1 LNFRTCPH
9 CGAEIDEVARLCTAC
24 GAVVLKP
31 CPFCREEIVALA
43 RVCKW
48 CASDVTTATGEPPA
62 APLALPSQAEISERG
77 IAATIAL
84 GLLTCGFYAF
94 YVLYEQMRD
103 IEAHSGGRARGLDPT
118 RDLVLSI
125 VTHFGTLGMFPFW
138 IYYVTYVYAR
148 AYQETCV
155 AEEMP
160 CRDVLTPCVLLAVM
174 STSLLCLSLAVP
186 VWIFAVA
193 VLQHELNQHVRL
205 HRSLSAV
212 AA

>member
-1 LNFRTCPH
+1 MTRVCPH
-9 CGAEIDEVARLCTAC
+9 CGAEIEEVARLCTAC
-24 GAVVLKP
+24 GGAVLRS
-31 CPFCREEIVALA
+31 CPFCSEEIQALA

-48 CASDVTTATGEPPA
+48 CRSDVTTKTGEPPLNA
-62 APLALPSQAEISERG
+62 GPPPHEAELSERG
-77 IAATIAL
+77 IAAIIAL
-84 GLLTCGFYAF
+84 GLLTCGLYAF
-94 YVLYEQMRD
+94 YVLHEQMRD
-103 IEAHSGGRARGLDPT
+103 IQAHAGGRARGLDPT

-155 AEEMP
+155 AEEIP

-174 STSLLCLSLAVP
+174 STSLFCLSLAIP

-205 HRSLSAV
+205 HRSLGAV
-212 AA
+212 PA